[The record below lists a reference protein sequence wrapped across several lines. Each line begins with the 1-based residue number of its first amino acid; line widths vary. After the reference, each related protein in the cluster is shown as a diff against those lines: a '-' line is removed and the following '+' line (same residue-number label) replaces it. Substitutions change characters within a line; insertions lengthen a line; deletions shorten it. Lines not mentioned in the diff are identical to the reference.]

1 MMRNSGPAW
10 HLPGLDREIG
20 RDAHRGRTPGGAEVR
35 APRLGREEAERV
47 AGTVRSA
54 ALEAREARST
64 REAVAAASRAAL
76 RLADPAGEAGRRAV
90 ELLREELGWT
100 DDLAR
105 ETLAGMAEGW
115 REEALTDLL
124 VRELGGPEV
133 VDGFVDAPE
142 PSSRRTGSTGSDDRA
157 GSPPGEA
164 DPAAGRRRRAVG
176 PPLLF
181 VVHAGNVPGVSVTA
195 ALRGLLVRSG
205 VLCKA
210 PEVEPGLLALFAR
223 ELAREDPLLGRS
235 LATTWWPGGAEV
247 PGEEAWARRAGTAV
261 VYGGGEAVR
270 TVRRKLP
277 PGTDLVVH
285 GPKLGVGAVLPDVA
299 GGAAG
304 ALRKVA
310 GGLAQDVCAYGQAGC
325 VSPRV
330 VYVVGHAAGP
340 FAEALGAALGEET
353 ARRPPP
359 SPTHEEAVALRSL
372 RARAEFRGYEDGPD
386 GGGASD
392 ADGAVRLLGS
402 REDLAWTVLVGGD
415 PAPVSEGLPR
425 VVRLHAVPSV
435 RALEEVLEPAVGR
448 LQTLGYAGREG
459 RERLAAAA
467 VRLGV
472 CRLAPFGSVAWPPPD
487 WRHDGRHQLLPLVRW
502 TELEG

>member
-1 MMRNSGPAW
+1 MRNEGPVW

-20 RDAHRGRTPGGAEVR
+20 RDAHGGRTPGGVEVR
-35 APRLGREEAERV
+35 TPRLDREEARRV
-47 AGTVRSA
+47 AETVRSA

-64 REAVAAASRAAL
+64 REAAAAASRAAL
-76 RLADPAGEAGRRAV
+76 RLADPGGEAGRRAV

-100 DDLAR
+100 DGLAR

-115 REEALTDLL
+115 REEALADLL
-124 VRELGGPEV
+124 DRELGGPEV

-142 PSSRRTGSTGSDDRA
+142 PSSRRTGSAGSGVRV
-157 GSPPGEA
+157 GSPPGDA
-164 DPAAGRRRRAVG
+164 DPSAGRRRRAVG

-181 VVHAGNVPGVSVTA
+181 VVHAGNVPGVAVTA
-195 ALRGLLVRSG
+195 ALRGLVVRSG

-210 PEVEPGLLALFAR
+210 PEAEPGLLALFAR

-235 LATTWWPGGAEV
+235 LATTWWPGGAGV
-247 PGEEAWARRAGTAV
+247 PVEEAWARRAGTAV
-261 VYGGGEAVR
+261 VYGGEDAVR
-270 TVRRKLP
+270 TLRRTLP
-277 PGTDLVVH
+277 AGTDLVVH
-285 GPKLGVGAVLPDVA
+285 GPKLGVGALLPDVA
-299 GGAAG
+299 GGD
-304 ALRKVA
+304 A
-310 GGLAQDVCAYGQAGC
+310 GGLGEAAAGLARDVCAYGQAGC

-330 VYVVGHAAGP
+330 VYVVGHAADP
-340 FAEALGAALGEET
+340 FAEALGSALEEET

-359 SPTHEEAVALRSL
+359 RPAREEAVALRSL
-372 RARAEFRGYEDGPD
+372 RARAEFRGYDDGPD
-386 GGGASD
+386 VGDAPG
-392 ADGAVRLLGS
+392 ADGRVRVLGS
-402 REDLAWTVLVGGD
+402 RENLAWTVLVGGD
-415 PAPVSEGLPR
+415 PAPASEGLPR
-425 VVRLHAVPSV
+425 VVRLHAVPSL
-435 RALEEVLEPAVGR
+435 RALEAILEPAAGR